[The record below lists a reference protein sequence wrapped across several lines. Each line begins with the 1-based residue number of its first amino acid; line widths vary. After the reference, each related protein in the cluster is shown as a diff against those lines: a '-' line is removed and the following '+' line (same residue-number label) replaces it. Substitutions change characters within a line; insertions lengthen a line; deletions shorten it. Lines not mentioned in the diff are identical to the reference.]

1 MLRTLLEAY
10 DLKKRAAG
18 KVRIFSFDPVSKQ
31 VRKLV
36 VNHNDVL
43 FSGADILAQLLTGH
57 EEYKVSTMYLEYKNL
72 VNPGDPITPPV
83 FDRTG
88 GVAYYSGL
96 IGSLDTDFLRVPLTV
111 SPEISAYND
120 DYEGNQI
127 NFFGISEGTMGFH
140 GKPFNPGVN
149 SAVFG
154 AALVATPDPDDQS
167 ADRVY
172 ARMYSGIDK
181 VLKEAGFEIGVIW
194 TSRFN

>member
-1 MLRTLLEAY
+1 MLRSLLEAY
-10 DLKKRAAG
+10 DLKKQVVG
-18 KVRIFSFDPVSKQ
+18 GVRIFSFDPKSKQ
-31 VRKLV
+31 LRKLV
-36 VNHNDVL
+36 TNHNDVL
-43 FSGADILAQLLTGH
+43 FSGADVLAQLLTGH
-57 EEYKVSTMYLEYKNL
+57 PEYKISTMYLEYKNL
-72 VNPGDPITPPV
+72 PNPLDPITPPV

-96 IGSLDTDFLRVPLTV
+96 SGSLDTDFLRIPLTV
-111 SPEISAYND
+111 SPEISAATV

-127 NFFGISEGTMGFH
+127 NFFGISEGTVGFH

-181 VLKEAGFEIGVIW
+181 VLKETGFEIGVVW
-194 TSRFN
+194 TTRFN